1 VSVQYVTP
9 GIRTAKEVPVFART
23 EIRKREYS
31 CVRLVLISEV
41 SAVPSKPQP
50 DKKVEGLLDKE
61 KIKIKEAK
69 KSLFGNIVKA
79 DAKATNSLSVGG
91 ASALSSPL
99 KNDTQTTGFSSSF
112 NAVSFW
118 LLAILSLFLA
128 QMPIVGLLFTPVTQF
143 TTMVHELSHA
153 LVCIATG
160 GYITGLTIVSDGAGH
175 GGLTNCIGGMPFF
188 YTQAGYLGTAVFGSL
203 LIFVGQYPRLS
214 KFILIF
220 LGTAMAAASLFL
232 IGGNVLATGL
242 AGVGSFLWGIV
253 MSTFLIFAG
262 IKLKPHTANLLLLF
276 LAIQTA
282 LNSFTGILYLVQLG
296 LGLSPSGGAWS
307 DASNMATMPP
317 YIPAVVWS
325 LFWFLSSIA
334 LLTFTIWH
342 TYGKRIFKASKTKPL
357 I

>member
-1 VSVQYVTP
+1 MP
-9 GIRTAKEVPVFART
+9 
-23 EIRKREYS
+23 
-31 CVRLVLISEV
+31 L
-41 SAVPSKPQP
+41 KPQP
-50 DKKVEGLLDKE
+50 DKKADGLLDKE

-79 DAKATNSLSVGG
+79 GANTNNSLAVSGT
-91 ASALSSPL
+91 SALSLPS
-99 KNDTQTTGFSSSF
+99 KDDGKTAGFSSSF
-112 NAVSFW
+112 NAISFW
-118 LLAILSLFLA
+118 ILTVLSLFLA
-128 QMPIVGLLFTPVTQF
+128 QTPIISLLFAPVTQF

-188 YTQAGYLGTAVFGSL
+188 YTQAGYLGTAIFGSL

-232 IGGNVLATGL
+232 IGGNVLSTGL

-253 MSTFLIFAG
+253 MSAFLIFAG

-307 DASNMATMPP
+307 DASNMASMPP

-325 LFWFLSSIA
+325 LFWFLSSVA

-342 TYGKRIFKASKTKPL
+342 TYGKRIFKVSNKKT
-357 I
+357 IA

>member
-1 VSVQYVTP
+1 
-9 GIRTAKEVPVFART
+9 
-23 EIRKREYS
+23 
-31 CVRLVLISEV
+31 
-41 SAVPSKPQP
+41 VPSKPKP
-50 DKKVEGLLDKE
+50 DKKADGLLDKE

-69 KSLFGNIVKA
+69 KSLFGNLVKVG
-79 DAKATNSLSVGG
+79 DSSKNSLAVSGSG
-91 ASALSSPL
+91 ALA
-99 KNDTQTTGFSSSF
+99 QTFKDGSQPVGFSSSF
-112 NAVSFW
+112 NAIAFW
-118 LLAILSLFLA
+118 ILTVLSLFLA
-128 QMPIVGLLFTPVTQF
+128 QMPFVSLLFAPVTQF

-160 GYITGLTIVSDGAGH
+160 GFVTGLTIVGDGSGH
-175 GGLTNCIGGMPFF
+175 GGLTFCRGGMPFF

-214 KFILIF
+214 KFVLIF

-232 IGGNVLATGL
+232 IGGNVLSTGL
-242 AGVGSFLWGIV
+242 AGVGSFLWGIA
-253 MSTFLIFAG
+253 MSAFLIFAG
-262 IKLKPHTANLLLLF
+262 IKLKAHTANLLLLF

-296 LGLSPSGGAWS
+296 LGLSPSTAAWS

-342 TYGKRIFKASKTKPL
+342 TYGKRIFKVSKTKPL